1 MRRAAAGRRAARR
14 AAELREL
21 PSPLSA
27 HHFRPGPLVKA
38 RELRALIR
46 ASRPGEVL
54 EADDLRTVLLSGL
67 VEKDI
72 RDTLG
77 RFEGAKGNVSH
88 AILCALARELV
99 VRGKGLGMSAYQV
112 AELVREIAG
121 SPS

>member
-1 MRRAAAGRRAARR
+1 M
-14 AAELREL
+14 
-21 PSPLSA
+21 
-27 HHFRPGPLVKA
+27 KA